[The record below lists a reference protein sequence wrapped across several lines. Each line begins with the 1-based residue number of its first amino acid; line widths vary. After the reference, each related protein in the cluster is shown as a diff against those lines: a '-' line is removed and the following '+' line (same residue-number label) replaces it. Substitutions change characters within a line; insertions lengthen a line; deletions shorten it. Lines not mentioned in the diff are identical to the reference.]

1 MEEEQGYSFYL
12 LSSISSDCFYGVL
25 MPRYNS
31 KVNGLK
37 AKSCLKQRGIGKPKS
52 NNHYFFEQIKTI
64 LLRGNL
70 YFDGA

>member
-1 MEEEQGYSFYL
+1 
-12 LSSISSDCFYGVL
+12 

>member
-1 MEEEQGYSFYL
+1 
-12 LSSISSDCFYGVL
+12 

-52 NNHYFFEQIKTI
+52 NNHKFFEQIKTI
-64 LLRGNL
+64 LLRVTYILMVPEFIMNDEL
-70 YFDGA
+70 